1 MIHTEREAFKHLL
14 QYSYRKWHYENN
26 HSRFGGGLY
35 IGSSN
40 SYIYKTIISNNLS
53 DSHGGGVWVGG
64 GSESVCRNINFR
76 ECRWFGGGVL
86 IMMQI

>member
-1 MIHTEREAFKHLL
+1 MIPFGSGGGIQALAANINIEN
-14 QYSYRKWHYENN
+14 SIIENN

-53 DSHGGGVWVGG
+53 DSHGGGLGW
-64 GSESVCRNINFR
+64 
-76 ECRWFGGGVL
+76 
-86 IMMQI
+86 